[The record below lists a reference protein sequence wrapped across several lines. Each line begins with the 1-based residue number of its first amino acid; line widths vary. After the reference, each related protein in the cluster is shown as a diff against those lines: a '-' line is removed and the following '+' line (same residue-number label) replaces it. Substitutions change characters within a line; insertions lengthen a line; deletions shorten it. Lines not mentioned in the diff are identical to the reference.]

1 MGGLLSWLLSSWNIE
16 LLSWLESLVSSWISS
31 CLFIIIYYILTLWT
45 FLLLIWLL
53 ALLRHTKKV
62 LGPQTIGNQQRFHWG
77 GKKKKR
83 VVTSIRCFYMS
94 GWKWIIIFF
103 IIFIIIIMITVSYY
117 QQYYHHCHCVI
128 TIVTT
133 IPITGFTSLPYHEVV
148 PPCYKLDY
156 YPSTLWLFNIA
167 MENHHF

>member
-77 GKKKKR
+77 GTKAPCSNQYPMFLHVRLKMNHHLLLLHHLHHHHDYCKLL
-83 VVTSIRCFYMS
+83 S
-94 GWKWIIIFF
+94 
-103 IIFIIIIMITVSYY
+103 TVLSSLSLCHYY
-117 QQYYHHCHCVI
+117 CHYY
-128 TIVTT
+128 T
-133 IPITGFTSLPYHEVV
+133 YHWVYLTALSRGGA
-148 PPCYKLDY
+148 PCYKLDY
-156 YPSTLWLFNIA
+156 FPSNYSYW
-167 MENHHF
+167 